1 MIFWLSVDPTQVIGL
16 FPGLL
21 PSDFQ
26 KQLEYPDS
34 KPDLKPSE
42 VEKGYVALIEYLTQV
57 GCISC
62 IPRRITNR
70 LPD

>member
-1 MIFWLSVDPTQVIGL
+1 MSIVLRVMIRYCFSFLDPTQVIGL

-21 PSDFQ
+21 PVDFQ

-57 GCISC
+57 SSV
-62 IPRRITNR
+62 
-70 LPD
+70 